1 MKQYRRT
8 WKSDYTMSVQC
19 PSTRD
24 PAPGYPPADPAIS
37 YTFPLDPF
45 QQHAVLAIHR
55 EENVLV
61 TAKTGSGKT
70 LVGEYQIAYSL
81 RKGGRVFYTTPI
93 KSLTNQKYADL
104 KKMFPH
110 NSVGIMT
117 GDIKSAPEA
126 DIVIMTTEIL
136 RNLLFKYTTA
146 TAHVGTAGQLSLE
159 SLDAVIFDEAH
170 YVNDPDRGHVWEECM
185 ILLPP
190 AVKLILLSATIDS
203 ARAFAEWLGRARGR
217 PIVLLQTTHRIVPLV
232 HGVFDPTTPVDA
244 LPLVA
249 LKTGDEAP
257 FDADAYRGWLRG
269 VQTRARAADEWAAR
283 VRAATADGS
292 SIAGAGGKVRVHSFT
307 HQLNQCV
314 DVLKTR
320 DLLPALFFQFSRRD
334 CEIYAAQ
341 LQHTLLDGAET
352 AALKH
357 IVRFHLHRYE
367 ETLKH
372 LPQYHTLLPLLER
385 GIAFHHSGVLPLLK
399 EVIEL
404 LFSRGYIKV
413 LFCTETFAVGL
424 NMPTRTVVFLD
435 MKKPAEGG
443 FRALRAD
450 EYIQMAGRAGRRGKD
465 TRGIVLYLPARA
477 PVDVGDLRQSLSGAL
492 PSLQSRLRF
501 HYDFVLKALLRGGG
515 GTTGGGT
522 AIWTSITDVSYWA
535 AQRAEHRAAL
545 VKEVADLR
553 ARADATA
560 LDPALRAEM
569 EKKAELEAAV
579 RANVNAARQRAAAAL
594 DRWKERHMGLKWTQA
609 AADYAAWTKTL
620 ATIAA
625 LEAELAVEEN
635 PVDRA
640 VDALCAALRDWG
652 AVESVAAADAVSA
665 TAPVALTPFG
675 VLATECNE
683 GNPLLLAKLYASGLL
698 AEASAAE
705 IVGTLGA
712 FIVEKDA
719 LDASRHPN
727 ALKHPVTDRVKE
739 VLLQMEEWAQMG
751 VAIDKRYDIPS
762 PETFWCLSTFWVE
775 LATDWFAG
783 TRSAAELVDTYGIYE
798 GNLMRGLLKVAALL
812 QEWTAIAT
820 YKGDVGMLDR
830 LRGADTQLLRDI
842 AQPESLYLHL

>member
-1 MKQYRRT
+1 
-8 WKSDYTMSVQC
+8 MSVLC
-19 PSTRD
+19 PSPCD
-24 PAPGYPPADPAIS
+24 PATGYPPADPALS

-104 KKMFPH
+104 KKMFPAH
-110 NSVGIMT
+110 SVGIMT

-136 RNLLFKYTTA
+136 RNLLFKHTTA
-146 TAHVGTAGQLSLE
+146 TAHVGTAGQLTLDG
-159 SLDAVIFDEAH
+159 LDAVVFDEAH

-203 ARAFAEWLGRARGR
+203 ARAFAEWLARARAR

-232 HGVFDPTTPVDA
+232 HGVFDPTTPADA
-244 LPLVA
+244 LPLVP
-249 LKTGDEAP
+249 LKAGDEAP

-269 VQTRARAADEWAAR
+269 GQARARAADEWAAR

-292 SIAGAGGKVRVHSFT
+292 SIAGAGGKVRIHSFT

-320 DLLPALFFQFSRRD
+320 DLLPALFFQFSRRE
-334 CEIYAAQ
+334 CETYATQ

-357 IVRFHLHRYE
+357 ILKFHLHRYD
-367 ETLKH
+367 ETLRH

-443 FRALRAD
+443 FRPLRAD

-465 TRGIVLYLPARA
+465 TRGIVLYLPARV
-477 PVDVGDLRQSLSGAL
+477 PVDVGDMRQSLSGAL

-501 HYDFVLKALLRGGG
+501 HYDFVLKALLRGGAAG
-515 GTTGGGT
+515 SNL
-522 AIWTSITDVSYWA
+522 WTSITDVSYWA

-545 VKEVADLR
+545 EKELAALR
-553 ARADATA
+553 ARVETTA
-560 LDPALRAEM
+560 PDPALRTEL
-569 EKKAELEAAV
+569 EKKTELEAAV
-579 RANVNAARQRAAAAL
+579 RANVNAARQRAQAAL
-594 DRWKERHMGLKWTQA
+594 DRWKERHMGQKWTQA
-609 AADYAAWTKTL
+609 ATDYAAWTKTC
-620 ATIAA
+620 AAVTA
-625 LEAELAVEEN
+625 LEEQLAVEEN

-640 VDALCAALRDWG
+640 VDALCAALREWG
-652 AVESVAAADAVSA
+652 AVAPAEADA
-665 TAPVALTPFG
+665 APPVLTPFG
-675 VLATECNE
+675 VIATECNE
-683 GNPLLLAKLYASGLL
+683 GNPLLLAKLYTSGLL

-705 IVGTLGA
+705 IVGVLGA
-712 FIVEKDA
+712 FIVEKEA

-727 ALKHPVTDRVKE
+727 TLKHPVSDRVKE
-739 VLLQMEEWAQMG
+739 TLLQMEEWSQMG
-751 VAIDKRYDIPS
+751 VAVDKRYDIPS
-762 PETFWCLSTFWVE
+762 PDTFWCLSTFWVE
-775 LATDWFAG
+775 LATDWFSGAL
-783 TRSAAELVDTYGIYE
+783 SAAELVDKYGIYE

-820 YKGDVGMLDR
+820 YKGDVGMLER

>member
-1 MKQYRRT
+1 MCIDFYMYNMAT
-8 WKSDYTMSVQC
+8 VLC
-19 PSTRD
+19 PSTCD
-24 PAPGYPPADPAIS
+24 PALGYPPADPALS

-45 QQHAVLAIHR
+45 QQHAILAIHR
-55 EENVLV
+55 EDNVLV

-104 KKMFPH
+104 KKLFPGH
-110 NSVGIMT
+110 SVGIMT

-136 RNLLFKYTTA
+136 RNLLFKHTTA
-146 TAHVGTAGQLSLE
+146 TAHVGTAGQLTLDG
-159 SLDAVIFDEAH
+159 LDAVVFDEAH

-203 ARAFAEWLGRARGR
+203 ARAFAEWLARARHR
-217 PIVLLQTTHRIVPLV
+217 PIVLLQTTHRVVPLV
-232 HGVFDPTTPVDA
+232 HGVFDPTTPADA
-244 LPLVA
+244 LPLVP
-249 LKTGDEAP
+249 LKAGDEAP

-269 VQTRARAADEWAAR
+269 GQARARAADEWAAR
-283 VRAATADGS
+283 VRAAAADGS

-320 DLLPALFFQFSRRD
+320 DLLPALFFQFSRRE
-334 CEIYAAQ
+334 CETYASQ

-357 IVRFHLHRYE
+357 ILKFHLHRYE
-367 ETLKH
+367 ETLRH

-443 FRALRAD
+443 FRPLRAD

-465 TRGIVLYLPARA
+465 TRGIVLYLPARV
-477 PVDVGDLRQSLSGAL
+477 PVDVGDMRQSLSGAL

-515 GTTGGGT
+515 AEGNL
-522 AIWTSITDVSYWA
+522 WTSITDASYWA
-535 AQRAEHRAAL
+535 AQRAEHRVTL
-545 VKEVADLR
+545 EKELAVLR
-553 ARADATA
+553 ARVETTA
-560 LDPALRAEM
+560 QDPALRAEL

-579 RANVNAARQRAAAAL
+579 RANVNAARQRAQAAL
-594 DRWKERHMGLKWTQA
+594 DRWKERHMGQKWTQA
-609 AADYAAWTKTL
+609 AAEYAAWTNTR
-620 ATIAA
+620 AAAAA
-625 LEAELAVEEN
+625 LEEQLAVEEN

-640 VDALCAALRDWG
+640 VDALCAALREWG
-652 AVESVAAADAVSA
+652 AVVPASASAPAAA
-665 TAPVALTPFG
+665 PVLTPFG
-675 VLATECNE
+675 VIATECNE
-683 GNPLLLAKLYASGLL
+683 GNPLLLAKLYTSGLL

-712 FIVEKDA
+712 FIVEKEA

-727 ALKHPVTDRVKE
+727 TLKHPVSDRVKE
-739 VLLQMEEWAQMG
+739 TLLQMEEWSQMG
-751 VAIDKRYDIPS
+751 VVVDKRYDIPS
-762 PETFWCLSTFWVE
+762 PDTFWCLSTFWVE
-775 LATDWFAG
+775 IATDWFSG
-783 TRSAAELVDTYGIYE
+783 TLSAAELVDKYGIYE

-820 YKGDVGMLDR
+820 YKGDVGMLER

-842 AQPESLYLHL
+842 AQPESLYLRL

>member
-1 MKQYRRT
+1 M
-8 WKSDYTMSVQC
+8 SIPLPAGIDGLYTMSASAVLS

-24 PAPGYPPADPAIS
+24 PALGYPPADPALS

-55 EENVLV
+55 EDNVLV

-104 KKMFPH
+104 KKLFPAH
-110 NSVGIMT
+110 SVGIMT

-136 RNLLFKYTTA
+136 RNLLFKHTTA
-146 TAHVGTAGQLSLE
+146 TAHVGTAGQLTLDA
-159 SLDAVIFDEAH
+159 LDAVIFDEAH

-203 ARAFAEWLGRARGR
+203 ARAFAEWLARARSR

-232 HGVFDPTTPVDA
+232 HGVFDPTTPADA
-244 LPLVA
+244 LPLVP
-249 LKTGDEAP
+249 LKAGDEAP
-257 FDADAYRGWLRG
+257 FDADAYRAWLRG
-269 VQTRARAADEWAAR
+269 VQARARAADEWAAR

-334 CEIYAAQ
+334 CEVYAAQ

-357 IVRFHLHRYE
+357 ILKYHLHRYE
-367 ETLKH
+367 ETLRH

-515 GTTGGGT
+515 GSSGG
-522 AIWTSITDVSYWA
+522 ASALWTSITDASYWA
-535 AQRAEHRAAL
+535 AQRVEHRAAL
-545 VKEVADLR
+545 VKELADLR
-553 ARADATA
+553 GRIETTA
-560 LDPALRAEM
+560 LDPAMRADM

-579 RANVNAARQRAAAAL
+579 RANVNAARQRAQAAL
-594 DRWKERHMGLKWTQA
+594 DRWKERHMGLKWTQG
-609 AADYAAWTKTL
+609 AADYAAWTKTCG
-620 ATIAA
+620 AAAA
-625 LEAELAVEEN
+625 LETQLAVEDN
-635 PVDRA
+635 PVERA
-640 VDALCAALRDWG
+640 VDALCAALRDWD
-652 AVESVAAADAVSA
+652 AVEAAPAGA
-665 TAPVALTPFG
+665 APVLTPFG
-675 VLATECNE
+675 VIATECNE

-719 LDASRHPN
+719 LDASCHPN
-727 ALKHPVTDRVKE
+727 ALKHPVSDRVKA
-739 VLLQMEEWAQMG
+739 VLLQMEEWAHMG
-751 VAIDKRYDIPS
+751 VAIDKRHDIPS
-762 PETFWCLSTFWVE
+762 PDTFWCLSTYWVE
-775 LATDWFAG
+775 VATDWFAG
-783 TRSAAELVDTYGIYE
+783 TLSAAELVDKYGLYE
-798 GNLMRGLLKVAALL
+798 GNLMRGLLKVGALL

-820 YKGDVGMLDR
+820 YKGDVEMLER